1 MDYKSYTKKSMKNAL
16 GQVSSTKEGG
26 MSKIT
31 FDTLYLRRIG
41 VTGQNSL
48 FWRDVSIALQDRAKR
63 SK

>member
-1 MDYKSYTKKSMKNAL
+1 MKNAL

-48 FWRDVSIALQDRAKR
+48 FWWDVSIALQERAKR